1 MIQVDRDYVIR
12 TLADLVRINSIN
24 PTITSGGAGEH
35 EIAGYAAESMRRC
48 GLAVELHS
56 HAPGR
61 TTVVGTLTG
70 SGGGRSLLLNA
81 HLDTV
86 GVEGMT
92 DPFSAEI
99 RDGRL
104 YGRGAYDMKNGMAAG
119 MAAAKAL
126 ADAGVTLGG
135 DLIVAGV
142 ADEEYASAGTA
153 ALVDLHRAGRL
164 RADGAIVTEPTALA
178 VCLAHKGYLWI
189 EVETVGKAAHGSKF
203 ELGVDANMRMGRFLA
218 RLEGLERDLRDRPP
232 HPLLGPPSLHAA
244 MIAGGTGL
252 STYAASCRLQ
262 VERRTVPGETESQAM
277 REIQS
282 ILDRLAVEDA
292 GFRASARCY
301 FTREPFE
308 VSREAPIVRA
318 VAQAA
323 GQVLGRQPAYIG
335 DTPWMDAALLAAAGI
350 ETVVIG
356 AAGAGAHS
364 TEEWTDI
371 ESVVQLARILAE
383 SAVNYCGR
391 A

>member
-24 PTITSGGAGEH
+24 PTITPGGAGEH
-35 EIAGYAAESMRRC
+35 EIACYAAESMRRC
-48 GLAVELHS
+48 GLAAELHS

-61 TTVVGTLTG
+61 TTVVGTLAG

-126 ADAGVTLGG
+126 ADASIKLRG

-142 ADEEYASAGTA
+142 ADEEYGSAGTT
-153 ALVDLHRAGRL
+153 ALVELHHGGRL

-218 RLEGLERDLRDRPP
+218 RLEGLERDLRARPP

-244 MIAGGTGL
+244 MITGGTGL
-252 STYAASCRLQ
+252 STYAASCKLQ
-262 VERRTVPGETESQAM
+262 VERRTVPGETEGQAA

-301 FTREPFE
+301 FAREPFE

-318 VAQAA
+318 VGQAA
-323 GQVLGRQPAYIG
+323 GEVLGRQPAYIG

-350 ETVVIG
+350 ETVVMG
-356 AAGAGAHS
+356 ATGAGAHAA
-364 TEEWTDI
+364 EEWTDI

-383 SAVNYCGR
+383 SALHYCGR

>member
-24 PTITSGGAGEH
+24 PTITPGGAGEH
-35 EIAGYAAESMRRC
+35 EIACYAAESMRRC
-48 GLAVELHS
+48 GLAAELHS
-56 HAPGR
+56 HGPGR
-61 TTVVGTLTG
+61 TTVVGTLGG

-86 GVEGMT
+86 GVEGMP

-99 RDGRL
+99 RDGCL

-135 DLIVAGV
+135 DLLVAGV
-142 ADEEYASAGTA
+142 ADEEYGSAGTA
-153 ALVDLHRAGRL
+153 ALVELHRGGRL
-164 RADGAIVTEPTALA
+164 RADGAIVTEPTALD

-218 RLEGLERDLRDRPP
+218 RLEGLERDLRARPP

-262 VERRTVPGETESQAM
+262 VERRTVPGETEGQAT

-301 FTREPFE
+301 FAREPFE

-323 GQVLGRQPAYIG
+323 GEVLGCEPAYIG

-356 AAGAGAHS
+356 AAGAGAHAA
-364 TEEWTDI
+364 EEFADI

-383 SAVNYCGR
+383 SALHYCGR